1 MILRKRILA
10 TAVKAIA
17 NNLSQVHVVRDQI
30 HLLPLTGTRGQG
42 SDTPPTSHRYTL
54 SGGDQI
60 HLLPL
65 PGTRGQGSDTPPTS
79 HRYTWSLAKYIS
91 VLSQVHMLMDLCS
104 WI

>member
-42 SDTPPTSHRYTL
+42 SDTPPTSHRYT
-54 SGGDQI
+54 
-60 HLLPL
+60 
-65 PGTRGQGSDTPPTS
+65 
-79 HRYTWSLAKYIS
+79 WSLAKYIS